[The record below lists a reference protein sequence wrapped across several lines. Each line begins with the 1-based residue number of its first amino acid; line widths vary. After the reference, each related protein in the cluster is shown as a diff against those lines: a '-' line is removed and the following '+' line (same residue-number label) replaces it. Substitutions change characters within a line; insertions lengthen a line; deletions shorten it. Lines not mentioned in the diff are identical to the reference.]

1 MTQELTIE
9 IGPTQARMLQRG
21 LGRQRIREVQQ
32 TLAQSAKL
40 LIETFKSV
48 AGPCRVLRASAK
60 RYDPC

>member
-1 MTQELTIE
+1 
-9 IGPTQARMLQRG
+9 

-48 AGPCRVLRASAK
+48 TGPCRVLRASAK

>member
-9 IGPTQARMLQRG
+9 IGPTQARTLQRG

-32 TLAQSAKL
+32 TLAQSAKF
-40 LIETFKSV
+40 IETFKSV